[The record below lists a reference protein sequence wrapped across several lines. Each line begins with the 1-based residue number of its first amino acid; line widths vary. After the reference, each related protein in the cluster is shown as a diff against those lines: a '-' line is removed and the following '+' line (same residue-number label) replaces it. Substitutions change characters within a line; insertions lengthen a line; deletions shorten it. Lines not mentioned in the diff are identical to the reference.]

1 MSRLQ
6 STSSLNGA
14 GGVVY
19 NWPRDGAAGDLRRS
33 LAPRW
38 LMPVWMSAIA
48 CLGFVGSA
56 ERVHTQ
62 GSQQRTGQTAWPPR
76 LTAPAAGEVHVL
88 PVQGK
93 VHMLVGAGG
102 NITVQAG
109 DDGVLLVDTGLA
121 SMSDNVLAA
130 IRTISTRPLRY
141 IVNTTEREDH
151 TGGNAAIAD
160 TGEIIPFRE
169 PNYTAGPQ
177 GALDTTKASVISYLT
192 VLHRMATPPG
202 KRSPVPEA
210 GWPDNTYS
218 TPQKRLYFNDEPVV
232 IMHQPA
238 NTDGNSI
245 ILFRKS
251 DVVSTGDLLDL
262 TGYPIIDL
270 EAGGSL
276 QAMVEALN
284 RLIDITVPSRNAA
297 GGTLVVPGHGRIA
310 DHAEVAYYRDMI
322 TIIRDRIQD
331 MIRKGMTPEQV
342 KAARPTRDYDARY
355 GKATG
360 AWTTNM
366 FVEAAYRSL
375 GKQ

>member
-1 MSRLQ
+1 VSRLQ
-6 STSSLNGA
+6 STS
-14 GGVVY
+14 
-19 NWPRDGAAGDLRRS
+19 PAARR
-33 LAPRW
+33 LT
-38 LMPVWMSAIA
+38 LVWISAVA

-56 ERVHTQ
+56 EHVQTQ
-62 GSQQRTGQTAWPPR
+62 GNQQRTSQTVWPPK
-76 LTAPAAGEVHVL
+76 LSAPAAGEVQVL

-93 VHMLVGAGG
+93 VYMLVGAGG

-121 SMSDNVLAA
+121 SMSDKVLAA
-130 IRTISTRPLRY
+130 IKTISTRPLRY
-141 IVNTTEREDH
+141 IINTTEREDH

-192 VLHRMATPPG
+192 VLNRMATPPG
-202 KRSPVPEA
+202 KRSPAPEA

-232 IMHQPA
+232 IMHRPS

-251 DVVSTGDLLDL
+251 DVVSAGDLLDL
-262 TGYPIIDL
+262 TEYPIIDL

-276 QAMVEALN
+276 QAIVEALN
-284 RLIDITVPSRNAA
+284 RLIDITVPSANAA
-297 GGTLVVPGHGRIA
+297 GGTLVVPGHGRIS
-310 DHAEVAYYRDMI
+310 DHAEVVYYRDMVS
-322 TIIRDRIQD
+322 IIRDRIQD
-331 MIRKGMTPEQV
+331 MMRKGMTLEQV

-366 FVEAAYRSL
+366 FVEAAYQSL
-375 GKQ
+375 EKK

>member
-1 MSRLQ
+1 V
-6 STSSLNGA
+6 A
-14 GGVVY
+14 I
-19 NWPRDGAAGDLRRS
+19 
-33 LAPRW
+33 
-38 LMPVWMSAIA
+38 SAVA
-48 CLGFVGSA
+48 CLGVLGSA

-62 GSQQRTGQTAWPPR
+62 GNQQRTGQTVWPPK
-76 LTAPAAGEVHVL
+76 LSAPAAGEVQIL

-93 VHMLVGAGG
+93 VYMLVGAGG

-109 DDGVLLVDTGLA
+109 DDGVLLVDSGLA
-121 SMSDNVLAA
+121 SMSDKVLAA
-130 IRTISTRPLRY
+130 MKTVSTRPLRY
-141 IVNTTEREDH
+141 IINTTEREDH

-169 PNYTAGPQ
+169 PDYTAGPQ
-177 GALDTTKASVISYLT
+177 GALDTHKASVISYLT
-192 VLHRMATPPG
+192 VFHRMVTPPG
-202 KRSPVPEA
+202 KRSPAPEA

-245 ILFRKS
+245 VLFRKS
-251 DVVSTGDLLDL
+251 DVVSAGDLLDL

-284 RLIDITVPSRNAA
+284 RLIDITVPSRNAE
-297 GGTLVVPGHGRIA
+297 GGTLVVPGHGRIS
-310 DHAEVAYYRDMI
+310 DHAEVAFYRDMVV
-322 TIIRDRIQD
+322 IIRDRIQE
-331 MIRKGMTPEQV
+331 MIRKGMTLEQV

-366 FVEAAYRSL
+366 FVEAAYRTLSR
-375 GKQ
+375 